1 MALTLS
7 SSLWSYNFL
16 LVRGCVSA
24 APVDVDVDVD
34 ANADAD
40 ADLDPDAGAGAGA
53 DADAECERLRGSA
66 DDAAGKEGADDFPFS
81 LLCAGS
87 LGLLSDFRL
96 VES

>member
-34 ANADAD
+34 VDAN
-40 ADLDPDAGAGAGA
+40 ADLDPGAGAGA